1 MQWLKD
7 LINSRNAPRE
17 PRNEDEERPQEQLD
31 EAEVE
36 EEEEEEDL
44 GPVRRDTS
52 DDKASLEF
60 GTLRKGGE
68 KSLLGFCEVR
78 QRGTIEAC
86 EWKVAPLRPKQKTP
100 AFKIRF

>member
-1 MQWLKD
+1 MQWLMD
-7 LINSRNAPRE
+7 LVNARDAPRE
-17 PRNEDEERPQEQLD
+17 IREDEPDAVPEQL
-31 EAEVE
+31 E
-36 EEEEEEDL
+36 EEEDCEEDL
-44 GPVRRDTS
+44 GPVSGDSS
-52 DDKASLEF
+52 DDKATLEF

-86 EWKVAPLRPKQKTP
+86 EWKVASLRPKQKSP

>member
-7 LINSRNAPRE
+7 LMNSRDAPRE
-17 PRNEDEERPQEQLD
+17 PRNADEERPQEQL
-31 EAEVE
+31 EEEEVD
-36 EEEEEEDL
+36 EEEEEDL
-44 GPVRRDTS
+44 GPVSGDTS

-86 EWKVAPLRPKQKTP
+86 EWKVASLRPKQKSP